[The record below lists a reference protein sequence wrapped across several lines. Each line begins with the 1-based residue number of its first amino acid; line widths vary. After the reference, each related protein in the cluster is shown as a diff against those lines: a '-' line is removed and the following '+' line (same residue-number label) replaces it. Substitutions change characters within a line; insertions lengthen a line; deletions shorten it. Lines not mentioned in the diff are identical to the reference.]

1 MELRKIILPD
11 ERFKTEN
18 MHEAYDENDYEA
30 LKKCFKNKYTTFK
43 YAYFSPTKVQGGA
56 DAYGNNSIVGHLEY
70 YGIKDKDEDKDFVAE
85 VSIKREDLEKDG
97 LEKIEFGNEY
107 VVVPKMDGK
116 EAVMSDAAT
125 LKKEFNEIA
134 EEKLLKTTI
143 PLDIKGSD
151 SPLPVHTLYHW
162 VGEGGWVYKNGNTYY
177 YLSLSKGGWIR
188 TQEELEGYLKTK
200 NSCAA
205 KPQQGETLGGGR
217 KRRRKTKRKRT
228 KRRKTKRKRSRR
240 KRTMKRKKRR
250 GKKRR
255 GKTRRRR

>member
-1 MELRKIILPD
+1 MELGKIITAD
-11 ERFKTEN
+11 ELSKTEN
-18 MHEAYDENDYEA
+18 MHEAEYEDDYKA

-56 DAYGNNSIVGHLEY
+56 DAYGKNSIVGHLEY
-70 YGIKDKDEDKDFVAE
+70 YGIKDKKKDRVAE
-85 VSIKREDLEKDG
+85 VSIKFEDLEKDG
-97 LEKIEFGNEY
+97 LETIEFGNKY
-107 VVVPKMDGK
+107 VVVPKMDDDD
-116 EAVMSDAAT
+116 AVMSDAAT
-125 LKKEFNEIA
+125 LVGEFNEIA
-134 EEKLLKTTI
+134 DEKKLLKTTI
-143 PLDIKGSD
+143 PLPIKGSD
-151 SPLPVHTLYHW
+151 SPLPADTPYHW

-177 YLSLSKGGWIR
+177 YMSLSKGGWIR

-200 NSCAA
+200 YGCAA
-205 KPQQGETLGGGR
+205 KPQQGENLGGGR

>member
-1 MELRKIILPD
+1 MKFKKFIEPD
-11 ERFKTEN
+11 ERSKTEN
-18 MHEAYDENDYEA
+18 MHEAKDQDDYKA
-30 LKKCFKNKYTTFK
+30 LMKCFEKKYTTFK
-43 YAYFSPTKVQGGA
+43 YAYFSPQRGA
-56 DAYGNNSIVGHLEY
+56 DAYGKNSIVGHLEY
-70 YGIKDKDEDKDFVAE
+70 YGIKDKDEDKDLVAE
-85 VSIKREDLEKDG
+85 VSIKFEDLEKDG

-107 VVVPKMDGK
+107 VVVPKMDGN
-116 EAVMSDAAT
+116 EAAMSDAEKLIT
-125 LKKEFNEIA
+125 EFNEIA
-134 EEKLLKTTI
+134 DKKKLLRTTI
-143 PLDIKGSD
+143 DLPIKD
-151 SPLPVHTLYHW
+151 NDDVLPAGTPYHW

-177 YLSLSKGGWIR
+177 YLSLSKGGWSR

-200 NSCAA
+200 NSCAP
-205 KPQQGETLGGGR
+205 KPQQGENRGGGR

>member
-1 MELRKIILPD
+1 MRLNEIIEPD
-11 ERFKTEN
+11 ERSKTEN
-18 MHEAYDENDYEA
+18 MHEAEDQDDYIA

-43 YAYFSPTKVQGGA
+43 YAYFSPTKGA
-56 DAYGNNSIVGHLEY
+56 DEYGKNSIVGHLEY
-70 YGIKDKDEDKDFVAE
+70 YGIKDKDEDKDLVAE
-85 VSIKREDLEKDG
+85 VSIKFEDLEKDG

-107 VVVPKMDGK
+107 VVVPKMGGK

-125 LKKEFNEIA
+125 LVDEFNKIA
-134 EEKLLKTTI
+134 DEKKLLKTTI
-143 PLDIKGSD
+143 PLPIKGSKD
-151 SPLPVHTLYHW
+151 VLPADKPYHW
-162 VGEGGWVYKNGNTYY
+162 VGAGGWVYKNGNTYY

-205 KPQQGETLGGGR
+205 KPQQGENLGGGR

>member
-1 MELRKIILPD
+1 MELGKIITAD
-11 ERFKTEN
+11 ERSKTEN
-18 MHEAYDENDYEA
+18 MHEAEDEDDYKA

-56 DAYGNNSIVGHLEY
+56 DAYGKKNSIVGHLEY
-70 YGIKDKDEDKDFVAE
+70 YGIKDKKKDLVAE
-85 VSIKREDLEKDG
+85 VSIKLEDLEKGG
-97 LEKIEFGNEY
+97 LEEIEFGNEY
-107 VVVPKMDGK
+107 VVVPKMDGN

-125 LKKEFNEIA
+125 LVGEFNEIA
-134 EEKLLKTTI
+134 DEKKLLKTTI
-143 PLDIKGSD
+143 PLPIKGSKD
-151 SPLPVHTLYHW
+151 VLPADKPYHW
-162 VGEGGWVYKNGNTYY
+162 VGAGGWVYKNGNTYY

-188 TQEELEGYLKTK
+188 TQDELEDYLKTK
-200 NSCAA
+200 NSCVAE
-205 KPQQGETLGGGR
+205 PQQGENLGGGR